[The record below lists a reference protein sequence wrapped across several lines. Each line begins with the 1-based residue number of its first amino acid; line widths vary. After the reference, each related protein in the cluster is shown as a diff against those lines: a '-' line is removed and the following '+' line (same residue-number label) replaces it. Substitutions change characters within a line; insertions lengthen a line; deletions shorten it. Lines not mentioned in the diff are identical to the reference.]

1 MDEMLEFYAS
11 EAMTCPRRI
20 YFRLKG
26 YKEKWPDFVRVRL
39 EQGINTHNVLGDI
52 LKRRFGFELEKH
64 IILKSPRLG
73 LEIHGRID
81 AYKDYPI
88 EIKGKTSLPR
98 IPHDYHL
105 AQLNIYLRWAESE
118 YGYLYYV
125 RLHERP
131 KKVLDGIDFSK
142 FPVVKGKNF
151 KAFEI
156 PYDEKLFKEA
166 VKQFYVIKK
175 HYERGIPP
183 KGWNDYTCRFCPY
196 YYICSGNGSRV

>member
-1 MDEMLEFYAS
+1 
-11 EAMTCPRRI
+11 
-20 YFRLKG
+20 
-26 YKEKWPDFVRVRL
+26 
-39 EQGINTHNVLGDI
+39 
-52 LKRRFGFELEKH
+52 
-64 IILKSPRLG
+64 
-73 LEIHGRID
+73 ID
-81 AYKDYPI
+81 AYKNYPI

-175 HYERGIPP
+175 HYERGVPP

-196 YYICSGNGSRV
+196 YYICSGNGFRV